1 MRHRRIHS
9 SPPFPYLITD
19 ALPGHIDGRAHD
31 LGLGSHGGIGN
42 IGHAESRGDGC
53 PGIDGKAAASRCD
66 AAFWMTIKRESC
78 HEEKKR
84 GEQEKCADKSYGGTS
99 LRECIIPIQSW
110 KESMMSSFI
119 DDAVARMPANDLT
132 MCPPTL
138 RAQKVASIDRRR
150 QVQETHEKALAE
162 EAQSATATAR
172 LRKYMTV
179 EFYFL
184 A

>member
-1 MRHRRIHS
+1 MSEWINTCEFRIEMWQGQMHNNSNEHRQSIPFSSQNKMNETATAFIHS

-31 LGLGSHGGIGN
+31 LGLSGRHGSVGN
-42 IGHAESRGDGC
+42 VRHAECRGDGC
-53 PGIDGKAAASRCD
+53 PGIHGKAAASRCD

-110 KESMMSSFI
+110 KESMMSSI
-119 DDAVARMPANDLT
+119 ADT
-132 MCPPTL
+132 S
-138 RAQKVASIDRRR
+138 KGG
-150 QVQETHEKALAE
+150 VQT
-162 EAQSATATAR
+162 T
-172 LRKYMTV
+172 
-179 EFYFL
+179 
-184 A
+184 